1 MLIFG
6 VYAHVTQELGG
17 RNRDD
22 TIGAWYVLLVSFIMS
37 PSVAALSHRRPA
49 SAGTSGDLSCC
60 GAPINGTLYVND
72 IIAWAFSCIIS
83 VRCLW
88 LS

>member
-1 MLIFG
+1 M
-6 VYAHVTQELGG
+6 H
-17 RNRDD
+17 
-22 TIGAWYVLLVSFIMS
+22 LVSFIVS
-37 PSVAALSHRRPA
+37 PSVAALARRRPA
-49 SAGTSGDLSCC
+49 SAGTSGDLCC

-72 IIAWAFSCIIS
+72 IAWTFSCIVS